1 MMKGRYT
8 ADVSLLDDE
17 IVMFLIGMRI
27 DKAPQSRL
35 AVAGVHRAR
44 TSRLG
49 EANTRPR
56 PESQSPMK
64 TGPNCQPI

>member
-27 DKAPQSRL
+27 DKAPQRAHSRDRY
-35 AVAGVHRAR
+35 RASDDR
-44 TSRLG
+44 DG
-49 EANTRPR
+49 Y
-56 PESQSPMK
+56 
-64 TGPNCQPI
+64 G